1 MPFRR
6 RPLEIRTLPQEMSI
20 STNAAGVQASC
31 MSEPRCQSYRD
42 LLVWQKA
49 LALAVSIHR
58 ATVSFPRSERF
69 GLVSQLR
76 RAAVSVP
83 SNIAEGS
90 ARRTT
95 RDFAAFLHVA
105 RGSLAELDTQLLL
118 AMNVGYLDE
127 SQHTGLAQQVDEVG
141 RIINALPSGLR
152 RRAAA
157 SY

>member
-1 MPFRR
+1 M
-6 RPLEIRTLPQEMSI
+6 
-20 STNAAGVQASC
+20 QACCMNESC
-31 MSEPRCQSYRD
+31 CRSYRD

-49 LALAVSIHR
+49 LTLAVAIHQV
-58 ATVSFPRSERF
+58 TGSFPRSERF

-118 AMNVGYLDE
+118 ALQVGYLDPGK
-127 SQHTGLAQQVDEVG
+127 HTGLVQQVDEVG
-141 RIINALPSGLR
+141 RIINALLSGLR

-157 SY
+157 SC